1 MTRKKT
7 WKNFP
12 KALPLFANIYSPC
25 KSMKLF
31 FIIITFLLSP
41 LWSQVEVSKLP
52 KDLAK
57 KTASLNPEFLIFGKG
72 QATKNKKIPLLI
84 YLHGGGGV
92 GDEIRK
98 VERQPRRLLETI
110 KKAGHKCL
118 CVVPQAIKSARDQ
131 KKRGG
136 WIPADLD
143 LLLEH
148 LKKILPVDENRI
160 YLTGNSMG
168 GYGTFVWA
176 ASSPDHFAAIAPMVG
191 GLGSGGPRDVTP
203 KLDEWGKNLA
213 KIPMKAYYGKK
224 DRVVPADR
232 GEMVMKAIKKAGG
245 TKAQLIIL
253 PEEGH
258 GAGRVPASDPKF
270 ANWMFSQQKK

>member
-1 MTRKKT
+1 
-7 WKNFP
+7 
-12 KALPLFANIYSPC
+12 
-25 KSMKLF
+25 MKFF
-31 FIIITFLLSP
+31 FIVITFLVSP
-41 LWSQVEVSKLP
+41 LWSQVEIAELP
-52 KDLAK
+52 ENLAK
-57 KTASLNPEFLIFGKG
+57 KATSLNPQFLIFGKH
-72 QATKNKKIPLLI
+72 QATKDKKIPLLI
-84 YLHGGGGV
+84 YLHGAGGV

-98 VERQPRRLLETI
+98 VKQQPRRLLETI

-118 CVVPQAIKSARDQ
+118 CIVPQATKRARDQ

-148 LKKILPVDENRI
+148 LKKILPVDEDRI

-176 ASSPDHFAAIAPMVG
+176 ANSPDHFAAIAPMVG
-191 GLGSGGPRDVTP
+191 GLGSGGPKDVTL

-258 GAGRVPASDPKF
+258 GAGRVPAADPKF

>member
-136 WIPADLD
+136 WIPTDLD

-203 KLDEWGKNLA
+203 KLDEWG
-213 KIPMKAYYGKK
+213 
-224 DRVVPADR
+224 
-232 GEMVMKAIKKAGG
+232 
-245 TKAQLIIL
+245 
-253 PEEGH
+253 
-258 GAGRVPASDPKF
+258 
-270 ANWMFSQQKK
+270 